1 VTKRPAAPPAQPHL
15 RITVMPDALSAMA
28 AVEGGAATLDPAEV
42 DAALAAAGIR
52 YGVIPEAVTALCC
65 GDERQTVIAR
75 GLHPQPGLDTRF
87 EPLLAGRARTAG
99 LPKLTDDG
107 GVDYLDLDY
116 AASVTAGEA
125 LMRRIP
131 PTPGTEGCNLRGE
144 PLPARDGKDKGFR
157 RVGLGTRLSP
167 DDPDLLV
174 AATSGLPTVGPDFV
188 QVDPVM
194 VVPAVDV
201 GTGHIRFAGTV
212 VVAGDVAT
220 GLRIEAERDVIV
232 CGTVDAATIVAGG
245 NVELRGG
252 MAGHGTGHIRA
263 HGVVTARYLDQVTV
277 VAGEDLYFE
286 ETLSYCQV
294 TAARD
299 VVAMSA
305 IGRGQIIGGMVR
317 AGRAIRVRVCGA
329 PAGTGT
335 TVQVGQPD
343 AEGQRLAAD
352 RFARA
357 RQALTMGA
365 RDLVQGRMG
374 GEDQPALAVTRNRC
388 AQLQGEL
395 ELAEH
400 QLAVAQPVPVTDCYV
415 QAVSGFFGGTEVV
428 IGEQRRALKED
439 VPGAKLLARQ
449 GQITIR
455 YGH

>member
-1 VTKRPAAPPAQPHL
+1 MHAVAPPAKLPLQ
-15 RITVMPDALSAMA
+15 IIVMPDGLSAMA
-28 AVEGGAATLDPAEV
+28 AVEGGAATLDLAMV
-42 DAALAAAGIR
+42 DAALTAAGIR
-52 YGVIPEAVTALCC
+52 YGVIPEAVTALCT

-75 GLHPQPGLDTRF
+75 GRHPQPGLDTRF
-87 EPLLAGRARTAG
+87 EPLLAGRSLMAG
-99 LPKLTDDG
+99 QPKLTDDG

-116 AASVTAGEA
+116 VASVTAGEA

-131 PTPGTEGCNLRGE
+131 PTPGTEGCNLWGE
-144 PLPARDGKDKGFR
+144 ALPARDGEDKGFR

-174 AATSGLPTVGPDFV
+174 AATSGLPTIGPDFV

-220 GLRIEAERDVIV
+220 GLQIEAERDVIV

-263 HGVVTARYLDQVTV
+263 HGVVTACYLDQVTV
-277 VAGEDLYFE
+277 VAGEDLFFE
-286 ETLSYCQV
+286 ETLSHCQV
-294 TAARD
+294 TVARD
-299 VVAMSA
+299 VIAMSA
-305 IGRGQIIGGMVR
+305 VGRGQIIGGTVR
-317 AGRAIRVRVCGA
+317 AGRAVRVRVCGA

-335 TVQVGQPD
+335 FVQVGQPD
-343 AEGQRLAAD
+343 AEGQRVVED

-357 RQALTMGA
+357 RQALNLGA
-365 RDLVQGRMG
+365 RDLVQGRMD
-374 GEDQPALAVTRNRC
+374 GEDQPALTVTRNRC

-395 ELAEH
+395 DLAEH
-400 QLAVAQPVPVTDCYV
+400 QLAVAQPVPVSDCCV
-415 QAVSGFFGGTEVV
+415 QAVSGFYAGTEVA
-428 IGEQRRALKED
+428 IGDQRRALKED
-439 VPGAKLLARQ
+439 LPGAKLVSRQ